1 MICERCGGWTY
12 VVTTRKGSEGV
23 IRRRKC
29 KTCGHIFCTEEVVI
43 DRYEGETRMHINHM
57 EEKHERQDKSYGS

>member
-1 MICERCGGWTY
+1 M
-12 VVTTRKGSEGV
+12 TTRKGSEGV

-57 EEKHERQDKSYGS
+57 EDKHERQDKSYG